1 MGRTA
6 SGVKGITLRKD
17 DYVIGMVVVKR
28 EDTLLTITEK
38 GMGKRSQ
45 VSNYRQQSRGGKG
58 IIAMKVTTK
67 TGKVVNVLNVV
78 DNEDIILSTEKG
90 VVMRQ
95 HIAKISVTGRNTQG
109 VRLIKLE
116 SNDKLSDVAKIV
128 AGEDEEE

>member
-38 GMGKRSQ
+38 GMGKRSE
-45 VSNYRQQSRGGKG
+45 VSDYRQQSRGGKG
-58 IIAMKVTTK
+58 IIAMKVTVK

-78 DNEDIILSTEKG
+78 DNEDIILITEKG
-90 VVMRQ
+90 LVIRQ
-95 HIAKISVTGRNTQG
+95 HIGKISVTGRNTQG

-116 SNDKLSDVAKIV
+116 GNDKLSDVAKIV
-128 AGEDEEE
+128 AGEEEE